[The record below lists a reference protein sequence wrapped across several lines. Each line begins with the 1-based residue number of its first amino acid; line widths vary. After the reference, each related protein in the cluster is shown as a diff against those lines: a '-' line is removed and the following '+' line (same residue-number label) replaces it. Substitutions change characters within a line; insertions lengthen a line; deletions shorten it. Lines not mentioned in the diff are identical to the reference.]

1 MRAKKCEI
9 CGKPIK
15 ECDTGQ
21 DPNNVCQGHDYF
33 EREEYERK
41 NNKI

>member
-1 MRAKKCEI
+1 MRAPKCKI

-21 DPNNVCQGHDYF
+21 DPNKVCQGHTYW
-33 EREEYERK
+33 ERK
-41 NNKI
+41 AYEEKKQRG